1 MIMIKGAVGKK
12 EYKEPFS
19 KGIKARSLYITD
31 LGHDEAY
38 EIASCIEN
46 KLLEENISEISIEDL
61 AIFVTNYL
69 KNYVDPVLAEKYI
82 KWRNVRK
89 SKEPLIILIGGAS
102 GVGTSSMAFEL
113 ASRLGLKNLISTDMI
128 REVMRKIVSKEL
140 SPVIHKSS
148 FNAYESI
155 RTPLLGPDPV
165 VEGFIS
171 HVDVVNV
178 GVEAVIE
185 RALKEGI
192 SIIIEGVHIVPGF
205 IKEDLIRKSNV
216 ILFTLI
222 VRDEDTHKSRFYSRC
237 RQPWVKRS
245 LDNYLSNFHLIRKT
259 QSFMIDQAIKHNS
272 KIIDNVDVKYT
283 IDIMVNDIIEKYGGS
298 YDVRQESKGNND
310 N

>member
-1 MIMIKGAVGKK
+1 MIIMIMIKGAVGKK
-12 EYKEPFS
+12 KYKEPFS
-19 KGIKARSLYITD
+19 KGIMARSLYITD
-31 LGHDEAY
+31 LGYDKSY
-38 EIASCIEN
+38 EIATCIEN

-69 KNYVDPVLAEKYI
+69 KNYVDPVLAGKYI

-128 REVMRKIVSKEL
+128 REVMRKIVSQKL

-178 GVEAVIE
+178 D
-185 RALKEGI
+185 
-192 SIIIEGVHIVPGF
+192 S
-205 IKEDLIRKSNV
+205 
-216 ILFTLI
+216 
-222 VRDEDTHKSRFYSRC
+222 FYNTATS
-237 RQPWVKRS
+237 S
-245 LDNYLSNFHLIRKT
+245 GTF
-259 QSFMIDQAIKHNS
+259 
-272 KIIDNVDVKYT
+272 
-283 IDIMVNDIIEKYGGS
+283 
-298 YDVRQESKGNND
+298 ES
-310 N
+310 

>member
-19 KGIKARSLYITD
+19 KGIMARSLYITD

-113 ASRLGLKNLISTDMI
+113 ASRLGLKNLITTDII
-128 REVMRKIVSKEL
+128 REVMRKIVSKEII
-140 SPVIHKSS
+140 PVIHKSS

-192 SIIIEGVHIVPGF
+192 SIII
-205 IKEDLIRKSNV
+205 
-216 ILFTLI
+216 
-222 VRDEDTHKSRFYSRC
+222 
-237 RQPWVKRS
+237 
-245 LDNYLSNFHLIRKT
+245 
-259 QSFMIDQAIKHNS
+259 
-272 KIIDNVDVKYT
+272 
-283 IDIMVNDIIEKYGGS
+283 
-298 YDVRQESKGNND
+298 
-310 N
+310 

>member
-1 MIMIKGAVGKK
+1 M
-12 EYKEPFS
+12 
-19 KGIKARSLYITD
+19 ARSLYITD

-38 EIASCIEN
+38 GNRTCIEN

-148 FNAYESI
+148 FNAYEV
-155 RTPLLGPDPV
+155 L
-165 VEGFIS
+165 E
-171 HVDVVNV
+171 H
-178 GVEAVIE
+178 
-185 RALKEGI
+185 
-192 SIIIEGVHIVPGF
+192 
-205 IKEDLIRKSNV
+205 
-216 ILFTLI
+216 
-222 VRDEDTHKSRFYSRC
+222 RF
-237 RQPWVKRS
+237 WV
-245 LDNYLSNFHLIRKT
+245 
-259 QSFMIDQAIKHNS
+259 
-272 KIIDNVDVKYT
+272 
-283 IDIMVNDIIEKYGGS
+283 
-298 YDVRQESKGNND
+298 
-310 N
+310 